1 MSDIKTLKQEAYSYL
16 NRLINEKSELVKAI
30 LLFGFAIYLTSKFTG
45 AFDSSQGYDIRGE
58 FCGYLVI
65 MSFFVFLYISCK
77 LKERKNL
84 KLVSFLQLMLSL
96 VNFLVIKSLSTI
108 LLLKILVL
116 FLTIWLFL
124 VLLREIKNRG

>member
-1 MSDIKTLKQEAYSYL
+1 MSDIKSLKQETYLYL
-16 NRLINEKSELVKAI
+16 NKLMNDTSELVKAI
-30 LLFGFAIYLTSKFTG
+30 LLLCFSVYLTAKFTG

-58 FCGYLVI
+58 FCGYLLLL
-65 MSFFVFLYISCK
+65 SFFSFLYISCK
-77 LKERKNL
+77 LKESQNI

-96 VNFLVIKSLSTI
+96 VNFLIIKSLSTI
-108 LLLKILVL
+108 LLLKVVVL